1 MVYIFTEEKLKTL
14 QVMQLSVNYH
24 GFFNGNFG
32 ISEATRL
39 NALALEAI
47 GIRVNRINYSSE
59 TFERIEDTAS
69 ENNASINIFHIN
81 INFISD
87 FFSKNQD
94 LKLNDYYNII
104 YWAWEFPEVSDK
116 VIKIL
121 GVFDELWV
129 PSDFCVN
136 IFTQYTGIP
145 VIRFSHPIQKLA
157 ESKDFDPAQYGISGN
172 QKIYITIF
180 DSLSTTIRK
189 NPEATLEAFTSVFK
203 DSKDSVLIVKTHNLE
218 RSKDAQKALESYT
231 SIPNVIII
239 NEHFSKEKLH
249 SLIQQ
254 SDVLIS
260 LHGSEGFGLTMAE
273 AMAYGKIVVGTGYS
287 GNLDFMNVNNSFLI
301 QYDFIKTSNTKGLI
315 DEGLTLAKPRLT
327 DAIEKLQYIKDHF
340 ESLNNIRESARL
352 QIENNF
358 SIGFIGN
365 LFKIRL
371 GFIEGSYLK
380 TEENKASGNA
390 NDVFYLSEIEK
401 LNKRVNYLE
410 RTLYN
415 KIRKKINLFFKKIKN
430 K

>member
-1 MVYIFTEEKLKTL
+1 
-14 QVMQLSVNYH
+14 MQLSINYH
-24 GFFNGNFG
+24 GFFDGNFG

-39 NALALEAI
+39 NALALENV
-47 GIRVNRINYSSE
+47 GVKVNRINYSSE
-59 TFERIEDTAS
+59 TFERIENSPAS
-69 ENNASINIFHIN
+69 KNETSINVFHIN
-81 INFISD
+81 INFIND

-94 LKLNDYYNII
+94 LDLSNYYNII

-116 VIKIL
+116 VVEIL
-121 GVFDELWV
+121 NVFDELWV

-136 IFTQYTGIP
+136 IFTKYTGIP
-145 VIRFSHPIQKLA
+145 VIRFSHPIQKL
-157 ESKDFDPAQYGISGN
+157 EDSKEFDLKEYNISQN
-172 QKIYITIF
+172 SKIYLTIF

-203 DSKDSVLIVKTHNLE
+203 EEKESVLIVKTHNLE
-218 RSKDAQKALESYT
+218 RSKDAQKALEKYNN
-231 SIPNVIII
+231 IPNVIII
-239 NEHFSKEKLH
+239 NGHFSKEKLH

-287 GNLDFMNVNNSFLI
+287 GNLDFMNVNNSFLV

-315 DEGLTLAKPRLT
+315 DEGLTLAKPRLG
-327 DAIEKLQYIKDHF
+327 DAIQKLQYIKDNF
-340 ESLNNIRESARL
+340 DSLNNIRESAKS

-358 SIGFIGN
+358 SLESIGE

-371 GFIEGSYLK
+371 SFITEFDKKENNGS
-380 TEENKASGNA
+380 NNV
-390 NDVFYLSEIEK
+390 NNVFYLSEIEK
-401 LNKRVNYLE
+401 LNKKVNYLE

-415 KIRKKINLFFKKIKN
+415 KIRKKVNLFFKKIKG
-430 K
+430 KK

>member
-1 MVYIFTEEKLKTL
+1 
-14 QVMQLSVNYH
+14 MQLSVNYH
-24 GFFNGNFG
+24 GFFDGNFG

-39 NALALEAI
+39 NVLALENI
-47 GIRVNRINYSSE
+47 GVKVNRINYSSE
-59 TFERIEDTAS
+59 TFERIENSVTS
-69 ENNASINIFHIN
+69 KNETSINVFHIN
-81 INFISD
+81 INFIND

-94 LKLNDYYNII
+94 LDLNNYYNII

-116 VIKIL
+116 VVEIL
-121 GVFDELWV
+121 NVFDELWV

-136 IFTQYTGIP
+136 IFTKYTGIP
-145 VIRFSHPIQKLA
+145 VIRFSHPIQKL
-157 ESKDFDPAQYGISGN
+157 EDSKEFDLKEYNIPSN
-172 QKIYITIF
+172 SKIYLTIF

-203 DSKDSVLIVKTHNLE
+203 EEKESVLIVKTHNLE
-218 RSKDAQKALESYT
+218 RSKDAQKALEKYNN
-231 SIPNVIII
+231 IPNVIII
-239 NEHFSKEKLH
+239 NGHFSKEKLH

-315 DEGLTLAKPRLT
+315 DEGLTLAKPRLG
-327 DAIEKLQYIKDHF
+327 DAIQKLQYIKDNF
-340 ESLNNIRESARL
+340 DSLNNIRESAAS

-358 SIGFIGN
+358 SLESIGE

-371 GFIEGSYLK
+371 SFITEFDKKENNGS
-380 TEENKASGNA
+380 NNV
-390 NDVFYLSEIEK
+390 NNVFYLSEIEK
-401 LNKRVNYLE
+401 LNKKVNYLE

-415 KIRKKINLFFKKIKN
+415 KIRKKVNLFFKKIKG
-430 K
+430 KK

>member
-1 MVYIFTEEKLKTL
+1 ME
-14 QVMQLSVNYH
+14 LSVNYH
-24 GFFNGNFG
+24 GFFDGNFG

-39 NALALEAI
+39 NALALENI
-47 GIRVNRINYSSE
+47 GVKVNRINYSSE
-59 TFERIEDTAS
+59 TFERIE
-69 ENNASINIFHIN
+69 NNIISKNETSINIFHIN
-81 INFISD
+81 INFIND

-94 LKLNDYYNII
+94 LDLSNYYNII

-116 VIKIL
+116 VVEIL
-121 GVFDELWV
+121 NVFDELWV

-136 IFTQYTGIP
+136 IFTKYTGIP
-145 VIRFSHPIQKLA
+145 VIRFSHPIQKL
-157 ESKDFDPAQYGISGN
+157 EDSKEFDLKEYNIPKNSKVYL
-172 QKIYITIF
+172 TIF

-203 DSKDSVLIVKTHNLE
+203 EEKESVLIVKTHNLE
-218 RSKDAQKALESYT
+218 RSKDAQKALEKYNN
-231 SIPNVIII
+231 IPNVIII
-239 NEHFSKEKLH
+239 NGHFSKEKLH

-315 DEGLTLAKPRLT
+315 DEGLTLAKPRLG
-327 DAIEKLQYIKDHF
+327 DAIQKLQYIKDNF
-340 ESLNNIRESARL
+340 DSLNNIRESAKS

-358 SIGFIGN
+358 SLESIGE

-371 GFIEGSYLK
+371 SFI
-380 TEENKASGNA
+380 TEFDKKENNSSN
-390 NDVFYLSEIEK
+390 NVNNVFYLSEIEK
-401 LNKRVNYLE
+401 LNKKVNYLE
-410 RTLYN
+410 RTFYN
-415 KIRKKINLFFKKIKN
+415 KTRKKVNIFLKKIKG
-430 K
+430 KK